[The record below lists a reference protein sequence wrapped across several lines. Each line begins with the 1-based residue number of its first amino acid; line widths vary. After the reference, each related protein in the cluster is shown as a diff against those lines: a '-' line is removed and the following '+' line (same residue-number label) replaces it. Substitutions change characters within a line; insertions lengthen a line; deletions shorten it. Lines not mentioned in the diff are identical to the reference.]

1 MESLQKSIY
10 LHCQTESGILLVEA
24 REPLDSM
31 RIVDIDGGD
40 VEVALLSEETLDDGT
55 WRATLDAS
63 RLFCWSPDTPVLY
76 RLLAGGGIDI
86 RFGYCEVNRFQN
98 KAVIFNGA
106 PVYFRGVIRG
116 IIAHDHPNM
125 TGGSLYDAAVKY
137 IRQAKKYG
145 FNLVRF
151 HSTIPWPEFVE
162 AADKEGIFIHAEIGF
177 AYERN
182 EKGEKT
188 SLSMDQ
194 TAWRETILKYRN
206 CPSMLIFC
214 IGNEMHNSGRV
225 PQVHAIY
232 EEGRRLAPGKLI
244 IDNSG
249 WGEYDRTSADIFSQH
264 IAYFFPYGHH
274 AEMFHV
280 EDPWLINGS
289 AYDVPI
295 DQEAENPRSKSKAHR
310 AVVPIRPTLAHE
322 AVHYVDVPDYYAL
335 RKKFDDFCAKVGPA
349 YLKEYG
355 IERPRFLDDM
365 PALIERKGLLGRLPD
380 MMEASQRFKMSCIK
394 QYLES
399 CRFSTLC
406 GFEMLQF
413 ADCLK
418 YENKNGIVDCFDDD
432 KYIPAE
438 WMNQFNGD
446 AALLAHFERNAF
458 YWTEGLRF
466 EIHASDFLPDAEQLG
481 DLTITIRY
489 ADGTVETV
497 YNGTRLSLAG
507 GLQKL
512 ATIEVAF
519 DEHAPEELVVEAR
532 FLSDKEVELVN
543 SWRAWGYPRVSIP
556 QMPGDAVRTDRF
568 DESVFESLAQGRT
581 VLLTLPKPPV
591 KGQADYFFP
600 GARERC
606 KPCIW
611 DRGSNLGGIVESQT
625 VRNALASGKFFDLNL
640 FPLLNDAYKVNLDTF
655 PTRVSE
661 WMWGV
666 DKPVRDRM
674 KGLVNGVKNFIDADT
689 LRNFSHLFSVK
700 VGRGTLV
707 VCTLNLAFDGCQ
719 DPVVANFTAALVD
732 ALGEFGKTECA
743 ISPEALRKYLE
754 EVKKQGPSKEDTM
767 NHFWEI
773 DNKLVEDQLFWEEAN
788 LDLRKIN

>member
-24 REPLDSM
+24 REPLNSM

-355 IERPRFLDDM
+355 IERPRLLDDM
-365 PALIERKGLLGRLPD
+365 PALIDRLTHQNAVLPRSVFSHFAGSDSADFDAFSQEQFKRFDEGSRQLQQAFSHHILRHICNSAGIERFPQWHFDMVRLGLGLYGIDPIDNRPLHNV
-380 MMEASQRFKMSCIK
+380 A
-394 QYLES
+394 
-399 CRFSTLC
+399 TLRTTI
-406 GFEMLQF
+406 LQIRRVP
-413 ADCLK
+413 AGDSIG
-418 YENKNGIVDCFDDD
+418 YSRRTIVDHDARIAA
-432 KYIPAE
+432 IPI
-438 WMNQFNGD
+438 G
-446 AALLAHFERNAF
+446 
-458 YWTEGLRF
+458 
-466 EIHASDFLPDAEQLG
+466 
-481 DLTITIRY
+481 Y
-489 ADGTVETV
+489 ADGLDR
-497 YNGTRLSLAG
+497 RLGNRG
-507 GLQKL
+507 G
-512 ATIEVAF
+512 
-519 DEHAPEELVVEAR
+519 
-532 FLSDKEVELVN
+532 
-543 SWRAWGYPRVSIP
+543 YC
-556 QMPGDAVRTDRF
+556 M
-568 DESVFESLAQGRT
+568 
-581 VLLTLPKPPV
+581 
-591 KGQADYFFP
+591 
-600 GARERC
+600 
-606 KPCIW
+606 
-611 DRGSNLGGIVESQT
+611 
-625 VRNALASGKFFDLNL
+625 
-640 FPLLNDAYKVNLDTF
+640 
-655 PTRVSE
+655 
-661 WMWGV
+661 
-666 DKPVRDRM
+666 
-674 KGLVNGVKNFIDADT
+674 VNGKKAPYVGNICMDVSMIDVTGIDCKEGDSVEIFGKQLPVTT
-689 LRNFSHLFSVK
+689 LS
-700 VGRGTLV
+700 
-707 VCTLNLAFDGCQ
+707 
-719 DPVVANFTAALVD
+719 D
-732 ALGEFGKTECA
+732 ALGTIPYEILT
-743 ISPEALRKYLE
+743 SVSDR
-754 EVKKQGPSKEDTM
+754 VKRVYYQE
-767 NHFWEI
+767 
-773 DNKLVEDQLFWEEAN
+773 
-788 LDLRKIN
+788 